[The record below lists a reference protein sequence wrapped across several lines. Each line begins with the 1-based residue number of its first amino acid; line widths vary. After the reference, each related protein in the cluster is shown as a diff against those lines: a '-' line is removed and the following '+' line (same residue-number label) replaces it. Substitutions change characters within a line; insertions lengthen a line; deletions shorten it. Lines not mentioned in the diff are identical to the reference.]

1 MMNKTKI
8 FLAVVMLA
16 LVSLA
21 CSININLPDIN
32 VKTGPTVTDPIFVP
46 SPADAGTTTHVAID
60 FGAGN
65 LTLKPGAQDALVD
78 GTATYNVPDFKPVV
92 TVQNDDVS
100 IDQGN
105 IDIHGIPR
113 FAKDITNDWL
123 LSLGDYPIDLVINAG
138 AYMGD
143 FELGGLSI
151 ERLEIS
157 DGAAKADLNFS
168 EPNRMQMSS
177 LEYSTGAS
185 QVTLKGLANA
195 NTTEITFRSGAG
207 NYTLDFSGE
216 LRSDMDVF
224 IESGVSSVT
233 VIIPEGTNAQVLT
246 EGGLMTVST
255 DRIWQQSGN
264 TYQLTGTGFTIT
276 LHVNMGAG
284 NLKLETGNP

>member
-1 MMNKTKI
+1 MNKIKI
-8 FLAVVMLA
+8 FLAVVVLA

-21 CSININLPDIN
+21 CSININLPDMN

-46 SPADAGTTTHVAID
+46 SPVDAGTSTHVKIN

-65 LTLKPGAQDALVD
+65 ITLKPGAQDALVD
-78 GTATYNVPDFKPVV
+78 GTATYNVPDFKPEV
-92 TVQNDDVS
+92 TIQNDDVS

-105 IDIHGIPR
+105 IDIHGIPS
-113 FAKDITNDWL
+113 FTKDITNDWH
-123 LSLGDYPIDLVINAG
+123 LSLGNYPMDLVIQAG
-138 AYMGD
+138 AYMGNY
-143 FELGGLSI
+143 ELGGLSI

-157 DGAAKADLNFS
+157 DGAAKVDLSFS
-168 EPNRMQMSS
+168 DPNPVQMSS

-195 NTTEITFRSGAG
+195 NTNDIRFRSGAG

-246 EGGLMTVST
+246 EGGFMTVST
-255 DRIWQQSGN
+255 DRTWQQSGS
-264 TYQLTGTGFTIT
+264 TYQVTGTGFTIT
-276 LHVNMGAG
+276 LHVEMGAG